1 MKTKPH
7 SQLRILAAAA
17 FMGISSTAFCQVSP
31 YDTAPSQPQITATG
45 KATLDATA
53 DTAQV
58 RFIVECATND
68 VAAAQI
74 VVNTSITR
82 EFAALEYI
90 GVGREEIS
98 ASAVDVAPVY
108 APWNGKDATTTLKGF
123 RAKATMNVDLQ
134 AEQLGHVPNIVDA
147 VMKTGGARLDG
158 VTFSVSPGS
167 SQRAAVI
174 AQATQDA
181 QTKARAMASALGM
194 QLGSVQVAGDG
205 GITVTPA
212 KTSVE
217 SSVNDPLKLEAS
229 VTVYYQVSPI
239 VAANNVLPY

>member
-1 MKTKPH
+1 MG
-7 SQLRILAAAA
+7 ILAAAA
-17 FMGISSTAFCQVSP
+17 AFLGIFSTAFCQVSP
-31 YDTAPSQPQITATG
+31 YDSGPPQPQITATG

-58 RFIVECATND
+58 RFVVECATND
-68 VAAAQI
+68 VASAQS
-74 VVNTSITR
+74 VVNTSISR
-82 EFAALEYI
+82 AFAALESV
-90 GVGREEIS
+90 GVAREEIS

-108 APWNGKDATTTLKGF
+108 APWNGKDPTITLKGF
-123 RAKATMNVDLQ
+123 QAKATMNVNLQ
-134 AEQLGHVPNIVDA
+134 AEQLSHVPNVVDA
-147 VMKTGGARLDG
+147 VIKTGGARLDG

-174 AQATQDA
+174 EQATQDA

-205 GITVTPA
+205 GIRVTPA

-229 VTVYYQVSPI
+229 VTVYYQVTPI